1 MSKGTLSPLKLFLVS
16 TAASV
21 VMLVIACA
29 LWTDFKIL
37 EIANVMFW
45 IGALI
50 AVIGSG
56 FFISVYNKY
65 HGQSVAIMTTLKHY
79 VPDDEHSIKLK
90 EKQKSRRIANGLAV
104 AAPGIL
110 MIIISWVIFAELS
123 DQ

>member
-21 VMLVIACA
+21 VMLVAACA

-79 VPDDEHSIKLK
+79 VPDDEHSITLK